1 MNITKMDIKVDN
13 LPDGCV
19 GYEGCVFNQ
28 QKYCVLKMA
37 LNKKNT
43 FVQNNRNIV
52 PKDCPLKAEK

>member
-1 MNITKMDIKVDN
+1 MKVDN
-13 LPDGCV
+13 LPSGGV